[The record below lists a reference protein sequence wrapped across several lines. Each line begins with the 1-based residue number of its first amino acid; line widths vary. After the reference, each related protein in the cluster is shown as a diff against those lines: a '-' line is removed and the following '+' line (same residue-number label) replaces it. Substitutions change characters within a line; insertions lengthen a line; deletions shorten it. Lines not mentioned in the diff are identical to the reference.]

1 MLRKFAVAFLVV
13 LAVSPLMYVGSA
25 FRQANISGYPV
36 FSKANLIAAFPLF
49 GIAFLVVLAG
59 LCIPWGDVASSE
71 EKDSND
77 KNKP

>member
-1 MLRKFAVAFLVV
+1 MFRKIAIAFFIV

-49 GIAFLVVLAG
+49 GIAFLVVFVG
-59 LCIPWGDVASSE
+59 LCIPWDEMIDSD
-71 EKDSND
+71 EKKSKGGGGN
-77 KNKP
+77 